1 MTDLDEF
8 QRRVDS
14 YFQCGQ
20 RNEPQGRIIL
30 DMMRALREAHAE
42 NEGLRAVTTTHLMR
56 IQALDAENETLRTK
70 MRRVH
75 ELNAENLADLDA
87 MMDPTREPGSIP

>member
-1 MTDLDEF
+1 MIDLDEF
-8 QRRVDS
+8 QRRVDA

-20 RNEPQGRIIL
+20 RSEPQGRIIL

-42 NEGLRAVTTTHLMR
+42 NETLRA
-56 IQALDAENETLRTK
+56 K

>member
-8 QRRVDS
+8 QRRVEQ

-20 RNEPQGRIIL
+20 RNEPGGRIIL

-42 NEGLRAVTTTHLMR
+42 IARMKKLIDALKKCGELDDALRAKIRLD
-56 IQALDAENETLRTK
+56 IDAL
-70 MRRVH
+70 
-75 ELNAENLADLDA
+75 
-87 MMDPTREPGSIP
+87 MDPTREPGSIP